1 MLAETDRGAPR
12 MALQVSGSGVS
23 RTVSRWPT
31 LKRVVTNPIAWC
43 ALATAL
49 LFLLP
54 NSGPSALANWLGDTD
69 DAVRLVTVRE
79 LLGGAQWFDTTLL
92 RIGAPEPLVSHWS
105 RLIDAPLALLML
117 LFRPLL
123 GVEGAEIATRMVWPA
138 LLFFI
143 LQLMISREALRRAGP
158 WAAAFAV
165 ALPLLS
171 LMPLVQFK
179 PGRID
184 HHNAQILCAV
194 AGLMFLVRSLEEERI
209 GWIAGAL
216 IGLGLAVGYE
226 AIGLVVPALG
236 LAAMVALWEGRGIG
250 GVARAATAAT
260 GVLLAALV
268 AAVPPSRWFVINC
281 DALALNLPLLAGCCA
296 TGLWAAQHVP
306 DRFGAA
312 GRLGVAGL
320 CAAAGV
326 VIFSVIEPACLM
338 GPFGQVNP
346 ALKPIW
352 LDRVMESKSILSF
365 GDNQYAP
372 MLAFVAFVLAGIVAQ
387 LAIWRARPT
396 TSNALATALI
406 ILAAILGCWQIKLML
421 YASWLAVL
429 PLAVFAARLER
440 VGSLSGPIVGVCAVL
455 LLNQSTFAAVFE
467 AAEAAVRWVVGAA
480 AEEASDADVGKECAR
495 TTNVARLAELPAGLV
510 AANIDLGPH
519 IVAMTPHRVVAA
531 PYHRLDKGIL
541 AGHTILHGTPEEA
554 ERTARSLGVSYV
566 VLCGATNAGG
576 SKPVSGGKYPNS
588 LRAKLMRGEPVGFLQ
603 EVAPAPDK
611 PIRVW
616 RVLPAG

>member
-1 MLAETDRGAPR
+1 
-12 MALQVSGSGVS
+12 MAVQISEPGVPHEAS
-23 RTVSRWPT
+23 WRSALGRIAA
-31 LKRVVTNPIAWC
+31 KPIFWC
-43 ALATAL
+43 ALATVL
-49 LFLLP
+49 LLVLIP
-54 NSGPSALANWLGDTD
+54 ESGPTALSNWLGDTD

-79 LLGGAQWFDTTLL
+79 LLDGAPWFDTTLP

-105 RLIDAPLALLML
+105 RLVDAPLALLML
-117 LFRPLL
+117 LLRPLL
-123 GVEGAEIATRMVWPA
+123 GVQGAEIATRMLWPA

-158 WAAAFAV
+158 WACAFAI

-171 LMPLVQFK
+171 LMPLVQFR

-184 HHNAQILCAV
+184 HHNVQILCAV
-194 AGLMFLVRSLEEERI
+194 AGLMYLVRSLEEERI
-209 GWIAGAL
+209 GWFAGAL

-236 LAAMVALWEGRGIG
+236 LAAIVALWEGRGVG
-250 GVARAATAAT
+250 GVARCATAAA

-268 AAVPPSRWFVINC
+268 ATVPPSRWLVIHC
-281 DALALNLPLLAGCCA
+281 DALAFNLPLLAGCCA
-296 TGLWAAQHVP
+296 AGLWAALRMP
-306 DRFGAA
+306 DRLGAA

-320 CAAAGV
+320 CAACGAVLYGW
-326 VIFSVIEPACLM
+326 IEPACLL

-365 GDNQYAP
+365 GDNRYAP
-372 MLAFVAFVLAGIVAQ
+372 MLAFVAFVVAGIVAQ
-387 LAIWRARPT
+387 FAIWRGRTT
-396 TSNALATALI
+396 TSNALATAMI
-406 ILAAILGCWQIKLML
+406 VLAAMLGCWQIKLML

-440 VGSLSGPIVGVCAVL
+440 VGSLTAPAAGICAIL
-455 LLNQSTFAAVFE
+455 LLNQSTLGGVFE
-467 AAEAAVRWVVGAA
+467 AGEVVVRTVVGTPMAQ
-480 AEEASDADVGKECAR
+480 ADEPEVGKECAR
-495 TTNVARLAELPAGLV
+495 TSNIARLADLPPGLV

-519 IVAMTPHRVVAA
+519 IVAMTPHRVVTA

-541 AGHTILHGTPEEA
+541 AGHAILHGTPEEA
-554 ERTARSLGVSYV
+554 ERVVRSVGVSYL
-566 VLCGATNAGG
+566 VLCGATTAAGT
-576 SKPVSGGKYPNS
+576 KPASGGKYPDS
-588 LRAKLMRGEPVGFLQ
+588 LRARLMRGEPIGFLH
-603 EVAPAPDK
+603 EIAPAPDK

>member
-1 MLAETDRGAPR
+1 VCAGDGAAVPAAR
-12 MALQVSGSGVS
+12 Q
-23 RTVSRWPT
+23 R
-31 LKRVVTNPIAWC
+31 PI
-43 ALATAL
+43 
-49 LFLLP
+49 
-54 NSGPSALANWLGDTD
+54 ALANWLGDTD

-79 LLGGAQWFDTTLL
+79 LLGGAPWFDTTLP

-117 LFRPLL
+117 LFRPLF
-123 GVEGAEIATRMVWPA
+123 GTEGAEIATRMVWPA

-143 LQLMISREALRRAGP
+143 LQLMISRELRRRA
-158 WAAAFAV
+158 WAACRV
-165 ALPLLS
+165 ALP
-171 LMPLVQFK
+171 VC
-179 PGRID
+179 RD
-184 HHNAQILCAV
+184 A
-194 AGLMFLVRSLEEERI
+194 
-209 GWIAGAL
+209 AGAVQAGPHRPSQRADPVRGRRAHVSGAQPRGGAHRL
-216 IGLGLAVGYE
+216 DRRRADRLGLAVGYE

-268 AAVPPSRWFVINC
+268 ATVPPSRWFVINC

-372 MLAFVAFVLAGIVAQ
+372 MLAFVAFVVAGIVAQ
-387 LAIWRARPT
+387 LRSGGRGPPRRTRWRRADHIGGHTRL
-396 TSNALATALI
+396 LADQAD
-406 ILAAILGCWQIKLML
+406 
-421 YASWLAVL
+421 
-429 PLAVFAARLER
+429 
-440 VGSLSGPIVGVCAVL
+440 
-455 LLNQSTFAAVFE
+455 
-467 AAEAAVRWVVGAA
+467 AVRELAGGAA
-480 AEEASDADVGKECAR
+480 ARRVCGKAGAGSDR
-495 TTNVARLAELPAGLV
+495 
-510 AANIDLGPH
+510 
-519 IVAMTPHRVVAA
+519 
-531 PYHRLDKGIL
+531 
-541 AGHTILHGTPEEA
+541 
-554 ERTARSLGVSYV
+554 
-566 VLCGATNAGG
+566 
-576 SKPVSGGKYPNS
+576 
-588 LRAKLMRGEPVGFLQ
+588 
-603 EVAPAPDK
+603 
-611 PIRVW
+611 
-616 RVLPAG
+616 

>member
-1 MLAETDRGAPR
+1 MLAEMVAGASL
-12 MALQVSGSGVS
+12 MALQISERGVS
-23 RTVSRWPT
+23 RAASWRSALV
-31 LKRVVTNPIAWC
+31 RVASNPGTWC
-43 ALATAL
+43 ALAMAL

-54 NSGPSALANWLGDTD
+54 GSDPTSLANWLGDTD

-79 LLGGAQWFDTTLL
+79 LLGGAPWFDTTLP

-105 RLIDAPLALLML
+105 RLIDAPLAVLML
-117 LFRPLL
+117 LFRPLF
-123 GVEGAEIATRMVWPA
+123 GVAGAEIATRMVWPA
-138 LLFFI
+138 LLFFV

-194 AGLMFLVRSLEEERI
+194 GGLMYLVRSLEEERV

-260 GVLLAALV
+260 GVLLAALI
-268 AAVPPSRWFVINC
+268 ATVPPSHWFVIHC

-296 TGLWAAQHVP
+296 AGLWAAQRVP
-306 DRFGAA
+306 DRFGAS

-320 CAAAGV
+320 CAGVGV
-326 VIFSVIEPACLM
+326 VIFGAIEPACLM

-346 ALKPIW
+346 TLKPIW
-352 LDRVMESKSILSF
+352 LDLVMESKSILSF
-365 GDNQYAP
+365 GDNQWAP
-372 MLAFVAFVLAGIVAQ
+372 MLAFVAFVLVGIVAQ
-387 LAIWRARPT
+387 FAIWRVRPT
-396 TSNALATALI
+396 TSNALATGLI
-406 ILAAILGCWQIKLML
+406 VLAAILGCWQIKLML

-440 VGSLSGPIVGVCAVL
+440 VGSLSRPIVGACEVL

-467 AAEAAVRWVVGAA
+467 AGEAAVRWVVGAA
-480 AEEASDADVGKECAR
+480 AEEASEADVGKECAR
-495 TTNVARLAELPAGLV
+495 TTSVARLAELPAGLV

-531 PYHRLDKGIL
+531 PYHRLDKGII
-541 AGHTILHGTPEEA
+541 AGHTILHGTLEEA
-554 ERTARSLGVSYV
+554 ERTARSLGVSYI
-566 VLCGATNAGG
+566 VLCGATSAGAQ
-576 SKPVSGGKYPNS
+576 PVSGGNYPNS
-588 LRAKLMRGEPVGFLQ
+588 LRAKLMRGEPIGFLQ
-603 EVAPAPDK
+603 EIAPARDK